1 MKAYVLIKTAANL
14 DLGVLKRIQD
24 LPMVTEVHRLFG
36 IYDII
41 AEIGDYDITK
51 IRKSV
56 DKIRDLDGVRET
68 ITCLS
73 ADMELDAKTT
83 PL

>member
-1 MKAYVLIKTAANL
+1 MKAYVLIKTEANL
-14 DLGVLKRIQD
+14 DMGVLKK
-24 LPMVTEVHRLFG
+24 LENMPMVTEVHRLFG

-51 IRKSV
+51 IRQAV
-56 DKIRDLDGVRET
+56 DNIRDLPGVRET

-73 ADMELDAKTT
+73 ADMELDSKTT

>member
-1 MKAYVLIKTAANL
+1 MKAYVLIKTSANL
-14 DLGVLKRIQD
+14 DLGVLKKIQD

-56 DKIRDLDGVRET
+56 DKIRDFDGVRET

>member
-1 MKAYVLIKTAANL
+1 MKAYVLIKAEANL
-14 DLGVLKRIQD
+14 DLGVLKKLEN
-24 LPMVTEVHRLFG
+24 LPMVSEVHRLFG

-51 IRKSV
+51 IRRAV
-56 DKIRDLDGVRET
+56 DQIRDLEGVRET